1 MFENE
6 AVASAADCGGFLAYL
21 PQREQQ
27 PALIDGRTHSALTR
41 EQLRAK
47 ALSLAERC
55 AATEKRLAFVIVD
68 RTSDSLVAL
77 LAAAAAGH
85 AVALIDQTL
94 SAQKMAALL
103 GSYRP
108 DIVLGPGSLEATL
121 SLARIASWKTFSDE
135 TGAVNGAIDSA
146 AGERAPI
153 HPSLSLLLATSGT
166 TGAPRF
172 VRLSRAAVLANASQ
186 IAEALAVD
194 DHSVGILHLPLHYSY
209 GLSVATSHLAAGASV
224 FVLDDAI
231 TSRSFWSSVAR
242 AGGTHFPGV
251 PFHYATL
258 ARLGLELVP
267 DCVMTFTQAGGALDP
282 RSQRI
287 THEFAQ
293 SRGGQFYVMYGQT
306 EASPRMATLQH
317 ADFERKQGSVG
328 LPLAGASVSIEDEGV
343 ALPVGVSGP
352 VVYRG
357 PNVMMGYAD
366 RREDL
371 ERGDEAHGQLETGDV
386 GYLDG
391 DGYLFL
397 TGRTKRFAKIAGLR
411 LGLDQ
416 IEKEF
421 APASSVACVDA
432 GERIAVFFDEHTARD
447 SVKARAKALAAEYK
461 IPPNSFRLTP
471 VSAIPRTTGGK
482 IDYSRLKEIGSG

>member
-1 MFENE
+1 MIQNE
-6 AVASAADCGGFLAYL
+6 AVAPAVDCGGFLAYL
-21 PQREQQ
+21 PQQENQ

-41 EQLRAK
+41 EQLRTK
-47 ALSLAERC
+47 ALRV
-55 AATEKRLAFVIVD
+55 AACCGATDRRLAFVIVD
-68 RTSDSLVAL
+68 KTPGSLVAL

-94 SAQKMAALL
+94 SAEKMAALL
-103 GSYRP
+103 NSYRP
-108 DIVLGPGSLEATL
+108 DIVLSPSSLEAIL
-121 SLARIASWKTFSDE
+121 SLSKNASWKTFSDE
-135 TGAVNGAIDSA
+135 RAAVNGAINTA
-146 AGERAPI
+146 VKHQLI

-172 VRLSRAAVLANASQ
+172 VRLSRAAVLANAGQ
-186 IAEALAVD
+186 IAQSLAID
-194 DHSVGILHLPLHYSY
+194 EHSVGILHLPVHYSY

-224 FVLDDAI
+224 FILDAAI
-231 TSRSFWSSVAR
+231 TSRTFWSSVSR

-258 ARLGLELVP
+258 ARLGLGLVP
-267 DCVMTFTQAGGALDP
+267 DCVMTFTQAGGALDL

-287 THEFAQ
+287 MHEFAQ

-306 EASPRMATLQH
+306 EASPRMTTLQH

-328 LPLAGASVSIEDEGV
+328 IALAGASLSIEDERV
-343 ALPVGVSGP
+343 TLPAGASGS
-352 VVYRG
+352 VIYRG

-371 ERGDEAHGQLETGDV
+371 ALGDEACGRLETGDV
-386 GYLDG
+386 GYLDEE
-391 DGYLFL
+391 GYLFL

-421 APASSVACVDA
+421 AGAGFVACVDA
-432 GERIAVFFDEHTARD
+432 GELIAVFFEEHMDYAA
-447 SVKARAKALAAEYK
+447 VKARAKELAVEYK

-471 VSAIPRTTGGK
+471 VGAIPRTAGGK
-482 IDYSRLKEIGSG
+482 IDYSRLKEIAPV